1 MICWDIWKSR
11 NEVRHGGKRRLG
23 SVIVRNSVKLLEDFL
38 SANVKMNW
46 PLFDVQI
53 TATWKPLPLGYFK
66 INVDGALFTKSKQS
80 SVGVIVRN
88 EEGNVVAAMCR
99 KLDFPLDALETEA
112 KALEIG
118 VTFAEEVGLRD
129 VVFESDS
136 QLMINVVHSTG
147 EVASSI

>member
-1 MICWDIWKSR
+1 M
-11 NEVRHGGKRRLG
+11 
-23 SVIVRNSVKLLEDFL
+23 KLLEDFL

-46 PLFDVQI
+46 PLSDVQI
-53 TATWKPLPLGYFK
+53 TATWKPPPPGYFK
-66 INVDGALFTKSKQS
+66 INVDEALFTKSKQS
-80 SVGVIVRN
+80 GVDVIVHD

-99 KLDFPLDALETEA
+99 KLDFPLGELETEA

-136 QLMINVVHSTG
+136 QLTINAIHSTG
-147 EVASSI
+147 EAASSIQNIVLGVLRKA